1 MFQIYIPMASKK
13 KTLKNRKF
21 PKRTRTRT
29 RTPKNNKRKKTLKN
43 IKFSKR
49 TRTPKNN
56 KRKKTKTRKE
66 KLYKM
71 RGCNGKQSGGVSD
84 SILNAARVVPHAITN
99 IYNTLQG
106 NSLSSNFLPW
116 NSHYS

>member
-1 MFQIYIPMASKK
+1 MASKKKTPKNYKRK

-29 RTPKNNKRKKTLKN
+29 KTPNNNKRKKTKTKTPKNNKRK
-43 IKFSKR
+43 
-49 TRTPKNN
+49 
-56 KRKKTKTRKE
+56 KTRKE

>member
-1 MFQIYIPMASKK
+1 MASKK

-29 RTPKNNKRKKTLKN
+29 PKK
-43 IKFSKR
+43 
-49 TRTPKNN
+49 N

-106 NSLSSNFLPW
+106 NNLSSSFLPW